1 MTYASMMYGVG
12 KVFCAICSEGRSPHL
27 SVHPARLVHPLHP
40 VRPFFPS
47 WDTALHF
54 PDQPPLLHRLSS
66 CTSPLAQGL
75 MAESPSQWPSWLSVR
90 EKWTTFER
98 LQWWHS
104 LHPIRLLAQH
114 LFPLAECCRSIWGCI
129 DRWFS
134 RFQHRGWRSWH
145 LCAHENTFHT
155 QTVCSVGGWVCGMGG
170 WVGGMVCDK
179 NNGYQIIKEVS
190 LSVFTL
196 LGWKWDW
203 SAAGLTCYMWQLT
216 LMLKCS
222 TVGADDTVDSKSSS
236 WYSLI
241 PQPLPFALV
250 AGEGGGMSTATASL
264 GGWVAGCLIGG
275 WLAGSG

>member
-12 KVFCAICSEGRSPHL
+12 NVFCAICSEGRSPHL

-40 VRPFFPS
+40 VRPFFPL

-66 CTSPLAQGL
+66 CTFPLAQGL

-134 RFQHRGWRSWH
+134 RFQHRGWRSWR

-155 QTVCSVGGWVCGMGG
+155 QTVCGVGGWGIWCVTKTKAIKLLKRFHFQSSHYWAENEIGQLL
-170 WVGGMVCDK
+170 VLRVTCD
-179 NNGYQIIKEVS
+179 NSHWCWSAPRWGLMTQLTANHPPDIPQS
-190 LSVFTL
+190 HNLFHLHSL
-196 LGWKWDW
+196 LGRVEV
-203 SAAGLTCYMWQLT
+203 C
-216 LMLKCS
+216 
-222 TVGADDTVDSKSSS
+222 
-236 WYSLI
+236 
-241 PQPLPFALV
+241 
-250 AGEGGGMSTATASL
+250 
-264 GGWVAGCLIGG
+264 
-275 WLAGSG
+275 